1 MPSRC
6 IAAFCSNTREDGV
19 SLFRFPKEPE
29 LLSKWVKEVRRTREH
44 WKPTPTSVLCS
55 EHFELHCFDFVPV
68 LKESLGYSV
77 QHKRVLLPTAVPT
90 VFPSGTAGATPSS
103 GQHGQGASAMAG
115 PASTTTSRWV
125 SQPALRSCIVKLKR
139 TQVRSEIMCI

>member
-29 LLSKWVKEVRRTREH
+29 LLSKWVREVRRTREL
-44 WKPTPTSVLCS
+44 WKPSPTSVLCS

-90 VFPSGTAGATPSS
+90 VFPSGRLYKMVFIRLLAPIKNFNKYYIYY
-103 GQHGQGASAMAG
+103 
-115 PASTTTSRWV
+115 
-125 SQPALRSCIVKLKR
+125 LIKLFS
-139 TQVRSEIMCI
+139 V